1 MDTQERVLYVTR
13 EGLEKMKEELDEL
26 KNVRRLQLSE
36 RLREAIAQ
44 GDLSENAD
52 YHAAKEEQ
60 GFLEGRIRELED
72 SLRRAKIIKDRGP
85 SDVVRVGSTVTIL
98 DEEYGDEERYRIVGG
113 PEAAPTDGLISN
125 ESPIG
130 EALLGAKVGQTVTVR
145 TPAGESRFKVKAI
158 E

>member
-1 MDTQERVLYVTR
+1 MNNQENVMYITE
-13 EGLEKMKEELDEL
+13 EGLEKMKAELDEL

-60 GFLEGRIRELED
+60 GFLEGRIRELENAV
-72 SLRRAKIIKDRGP
+72 RRSKIIKDRGP
-85 SDVVRVGSTVTIL
+85 SDVVRVGSTVTIV
-98 DEEYGDEERYRIVGG
+98 DDEYGDEERYRIVGVH
-113 PEAAPTDGLISN
+113 EAAPTDGLISN

-130 EALLGAKVGQTVTVR
+130 QALLGAKVGQTVKVR
-145 TPAGESRFKVKAI
+145 TPAGEMRFKVKVI

>member
-1 MDTQERVLYVTR
+1 MTSQKSAMYITQ
-13 EGLEKMKEELDEL
+13 EGLEKMKEELEEL
-26 KNVRRLQLSE
+26 KNVRRPQLSE

-72 SLRRAKIIKDRGP
+72 AVRRAKIIKESGP
-85 SDVVRVGSTVTIL
+85 SDVVRVGSTVTIV

-113 PEAAPTDGLISN
+113 HEAAPTDGLISN

-130 EALLGAKVGQTVTVR
+130 EALLGAKVGQTVSVR
-145 TPAGESRFKVKAI
+145 TPAGQVQFRVKTI